1 MDYKSISIV
10 IPTYN
15 GKELLK
21 KYLPS
26 VIAACKQYSFEKVE
40 LIVVDDASSDETVEY
55 LKSKYP
61 HIKRIEHSVNKGF
74 SATANDGIFAAK
86 NRIVVLLNSDVHIS
100 EDFLQFL
107 PRHFENGAI
116 FAVRPGLKS
125 SIDDSGDDLENPR
138 IGGEFKRGFFNV
150 PLVKRRK
157 HDIAFFAGGG
167 AAAFDKKKFE
177 QLGGFDEI
185 FSPFYYEDVD
195 LSYRAWKRG
204 WNIVYEPESQAYHQS
219 GATIGKTSTPL
230 RVQAIAE
237 RNRYFLV
244 WKNILDRNLL
254 FQHIIFIPLRI
265 GISLLKGRIAPTI
278 GFFCALKSIKKVL
291 IKRKHEMQFLKRK
304 DYMVFNLFAE
314 QLNAKKEDKNCTWN

>member
-26 VIAACKQYSFEKVE
+26 VLDACEQYSLEKTE
-40 LIVVDDASSDETVEY
+40 LIIVDDASKDGTVSY
-55 LKSKYP
+55 LKLNFP
-61 HIKRIEHSVNKGF
+61 QIKVIEHQVNKGF
-74 SATANDGIFAAK
+74 AASANLGIFAAT
-86 NRIVVLLNSDVHIS
+86 NRIVVLLNSDVHIPKN
-100 EDFLQFL
+100 FLQFL

-125 SIDDSGDDLENPR
+125 SIDDGGDDLENPR
-138 IGGEFKRGFFNV
+138 IGGEFKHGFFNV

-185 FSPFYYEDVD
+185 FSPYYYEDVD

-204 WNIVYEPESQAYHQS
+204 WKIVYEPKSQAYHQS

-230 RVQAIAE
+230 RVQAIVE

-265 GISLLKGRIAPTI
+265 GISLLKGRVAFVV
-278 GFFCALKSIKKVL
+278 GFFYALKQVKEILK
-291 IKRKHEMQFLKRK
+291 KRKVEMQFFKISDNK
-304 DYMVFNLFAE
+304 VFNLFAE
-314 QLNAKKEDKNCTWN
+314 